1 MDTAT
6 NRPVQDDDM
15 TMMMLGKHGI
25 IATKPD
31 DPDRLEAILRG
42 ASGLNPIGPHVP
54 CEETL

>member
-1 MDTAT
+1 
-6 NRPVQDDDM
+6 M

-42 ASGLNPIGPHVP
+42 ASGLDPIGPHVP